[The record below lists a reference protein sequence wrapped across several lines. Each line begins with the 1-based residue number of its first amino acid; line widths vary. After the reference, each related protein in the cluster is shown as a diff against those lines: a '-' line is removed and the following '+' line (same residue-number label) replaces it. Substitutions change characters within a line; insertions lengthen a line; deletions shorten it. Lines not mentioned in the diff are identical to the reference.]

1 LSCSFILFSPYPS
14 TGKKQTNENLEIG
27 KKESEMWI
35 GSDCKDQVR
44 TDVIDDVGELSEA
57 DLLGYGQPMLEEP
70 EMTFEAEEL
79 PERQIEDSETS
90 DATEIIY
97 GSPEAVRY
105 FQKVALPPDGTEST
119 TINVEDLSARS
130 KLVVRPLSLPDTYVD
145 RHGSP
150 GTKIRRTDFV
160 VALTPE
166 PEPEIQPES
175 IPASVEELDTESEP
189 ALETELTSDLELGLE
204 IDQSVPSLEEEPY
217 SIEEIVA
224 VAEEKCDS
232 LVEQVVELI
241 LEPETS
247 KLEQDEAIEQESG
260 PEVEQA
266 MEQIMGSTIE
276 QILESA
282 IEQVLEPEVSSE
294 LDATIKAEP
303 EFELVSESVSESE
316 NIPVLE
322 ESLRPV
328 SELEIDAELADQ
340 QHETALVEVIAQDEK
355 GSDSVSLTQAEPTE
369 IVPEVEYKETI
380 PVPDE
385 SLEPALEI
393 KQESDM
399 ISVLE
404 TKYVPVVEIES
415 ISDAKLSE
423 LKEDSEDL
431 LELTSPPE
439 TDSESGFSPEED
451 PESIPDSNSIENLV
465 AVQEENSVSVLEMEP
480 ESDLDP
486 VLEKVTELEIGSDC
500 TLEKLEVAIT
510 SESVLE
516 EESSLKFEAVPEV
529 ELVSQTASIV
539 ETEPEQENE
548 LVFETELVLETEP
561 VLQAKLQEN
570 PESDRTPPDGDVTE
584 EVDELY
590 TEEEDFENKSHAAR
604 VASVLNDVHRL
615 TPGESPLDERAERM
629 AEAILASAL
638 FETVFLQPEERE
650 EEDRSFDST
659 PISEPSFPSTD
670 LPFVGSSFC
679 RIQFPTTGTSAE
691 LEIPVSFFFF
701 F

>member
-1 LSCSFILFSPYPS
+1 
-14 TGKKQTNENLEIG
+14 
-27 KKESEMWI
+27 MWI

-57 DLLGYGQPMLEEP
+57 DLLDLDGYGQPMLEEP

-79 PERQIEDSETS
+79 PECQIEDSETS

-105 FQKVALPPDGTEST
+105 FQKVAFPPDGTEST

-150 GTKIRRTDFV
+150 GTKICRTDFV

-175 IPASVEELDTESEP
+175 IPASVEELKTESEP

-204 IDQSVPSLEEEPY
+204 IDQSVPLLEEEPY

-224 VAEEKCDS
+224 VAEKKCDS

-282 IEQVLEPEVSSE
+282 LEQVLEPEVSSD

-340 QHETALVEVIAQDEK
+340 QHGTALVEVIAQDKK
-355 GSDSVSLTQAEPTE
+355 GSDSVSLTQAELTE

-385 SLEPALEI
+385 SLEPALDI

-404 TKYVPVVEIES
+404 TKYVPAVEIES
-415 ISDAKLSE
+415 ISDAKLVLETASE

-500 TLEKLEVAIT
+500 TLEKLEVAVKP
-510 SESVLE
+510 ESVLE
-516 EESSLKFEAVPEV
+516 EESLLKFEAVPEV
-529 ELVSQTASIV
+529 ELVSQTASMV

-570 PESDRTPPDGDVTE
+570 PESDRTPQDGDVTE
-584 EVDELY
+584 EVDEIY

-679 RIQFPTTGTSAE
+679 RIQFPTTGTSDE
-691 LEIPVSFFFF
+691 LEIPVSFFFLI
-701 F
+701 